1 MIIIINAKLNILS
14 YPIFK
19 VLNAL
24 LITVTEEPLSELEII
39 FFFKW
44 VSPSFL
50 LLQRFTK
57 YRFELGM

>member
-14 YPIFK
+14 YPMFK

-39 FFFKW
+39 FFLSGCLHHFCSYKGLRST
-44 VSPSFL
+44 VL
-50 LLQRFTK
+50 N
-57 YRFELGM
+57 